1 MANDDMIKKKE
12 DLLDRLDRI
21 LEWIRACD
29 TKSSILLAI
38 IFLSLSKIYG
48 VGVL

>member
-1 MANDDMIKKKE
+1 MTNDEKVKKKE

-38 IFLSLSKIYG
+38 TAL
-48 VGVL
+48 

>member
-1 MANDDMIKKKE
+1 MTNDEKVKKKE

-29 TKSSILLAI
+29 TKSILL
-38 IFLSLSKIYG
+38 LL
-48 VGVL
+48 V